1 MKNKKFLFV
10 LIVVLFLLLIF
21 SFFVKNKNT
30 PEETYNLYQ
39 NSKYGYE
46 ILYPSNSYPF
56 DPTLEGR
63 DQISK
68 NTLSINDIQIV
79 QFKDNLEG
87 NRLFSV
93 SVVKNKNRLSSINFL
108 VDNCKLSREEQCLI
122 GNFNNLKTNNNL
134 DYLLNT
140 IMTKENVVTNI
151 YYFQKE
157 DNVIT
162 IMFSGIQKNDQNEL
176 KLQARIINSFK

>member
-1 MKNKKFLFV
+1 MKNIIILS
-10 LIVVLFLLLIF
+10 LLLI
-21 SFFVKNKNT
+21 SIIFFITVKNKNT

-56 DPTLEGR
+56 APTLEDR

-122 GNFNNLKTNNNL
+122 GNFNDLKTNNNL